1 MTTEEKTAPGEES
14 GSISVHTDNLFPIIK
29 KWLYSEHDIFLREL
43 VSNAVDACTKYSRL
57 QGIGEIKGDLPA
69 FQVNIAVNKSGKT
82 LTISD
87 NGVGMTREEVKKY
100 INQIAFSGAQDF
112 LEKFKDAGDGN
123 QIIGHFGMGFFSAFM
138 VADRVEIYTKSWV
151 DGSDPVRWTCDGS
164 TEFKMGPG
172 PRSERGTDIILHLN
186 AESQEFLD
194 EERIRELVVRYSN
207 FLPIEIQVNGKKAND
222 QNAVWNQ
229 APSKLKDEDYT
240 GFFKKLYPMEPDPLF
255 WVHFTVDFPF
265 TLKGVLFFP
274 KIRNDIDLR
283 SKGRIR
289 LFCNNVFVSDNIAD
303 LLPPYLN
310 MLQGVLDS
318 PDIPLNVSRS
328 FLQGDPNVKKIGAHI
343 VAKVAE
349 RLSLLQKND
358 RENYVKYWDDI
369 HPFIKFG
376 CLSDEKFYDK
386 VQEALLFKTTTGERL
401 TLREYQDKNTKLK
414 DRVLYTSNAEAQH
427 AYIDKFKALGVDIV
441 VLDAP
446 IDSHFIQHL
455 EMKRHPL
462 RFARVDS
469 DTPEALLSE
478 DKKEP
483 ESDKDFGE
491 FIKKQLPK
499 EGIEVQAR
507 PLAGNSM
514 PSLIIQSEQMRRFTD
529 MTSAYQGKPG
539 DALLESHTLV
549 VNTSHALG
557 IRLKLWSTIP
567 EKADDAKNLVRALY
581 DLALLQQGALK
592 GEELSNFLL
601 QATQWVE
608 NGIKTP

>member
-1 MTTEEKTAPGEES
+1 MTAEDPKGPGEES

-43 VSNAVDACTKYSRL
+43 VSNAVDACTKYARL
-57 QGIGEIKGDLPA
+57 QGIGEIQGDLPA
-69 FQVNIAVNKSGKT
+69 FAVNITVNKPGKT
-82 LTISD
+82 LTIAD
-87 NGVGMTREEVKKY
+87 NGVGMTRDEVKKY
-100 INQIAFSGAQDF
+100 INQIAFSGAEDF
-112 LEKFKDAGDGN
+112 LKKFKDVGDGN

-138 VADRVEIYTKSWV
+138 VADRVEIYTKSWQE
-151 DGSDPVRWTCDGS
+151 GSEGVRWTCDGS

-172 PRSERGTDIILHLN
+172 PRSERGTEVILHLN
-186 AESQEFLD
+186 ADSEEFLD
-194 EERIRELVVRYSN
+194 EERLRELVVRYSN

-240 GFFKKLYPMEPDPLF
+240 GFFKKLYPMEPEPLF

-274 KIRNDIDLR
+274 KIRSDIDLR

-328 FLQGDPNVKKIGAHI
+328 FLQGDPNVKKIGGHI

-376 CLSDEKFYDK
+376 SISDEKFYDK

-401 TLREYQDKNTKLK
+401 TLREYQEKNAKLK
-414 DRVLYTSNAEAQH
+414 DRVLYTSDPESQH
-427 AYIDKFKALGVDIV
+427 VTLERFKPHGVDIV

-446 IDSHFIQHL
+446 IDPHFVQHL

-469 DTPEALLSE
+469 DTPEALLAA
-478 DKKEP
+478 DKKEADQ
-483 ESDKDFGE
+483 DKDFGA
-491 FIKKQLPK
+491 FIKKLLPK
-499 EGIEVQAR
+499 EAIEVQAR
-507 PLAGNSM
+507 ALEGNAM

-529 MTSAYQGKPG
+529 MTSAYQGKTG
-539 DALLESHTLV
+539 DALLDSHTLV
-549 VNTSHALG
+549 VNTAHVLG
-557 IRLKLWSTIP
+557 TRLKLWSTIP
-567 EKADDAKNLVRALY
+567 EKAEEAKTLVRALY

-592 GEELSNFLL
+592 GQDLSNFLL

-608 NGIKTP
+608 SGTK